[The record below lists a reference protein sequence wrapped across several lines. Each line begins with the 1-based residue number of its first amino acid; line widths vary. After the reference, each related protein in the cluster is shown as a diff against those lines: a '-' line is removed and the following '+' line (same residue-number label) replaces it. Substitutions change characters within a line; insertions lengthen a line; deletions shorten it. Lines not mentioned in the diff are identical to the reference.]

1 MMMIMIMTMMIMMM
15 MMFQARDS
23 GPLQDHRGDPLQR
36 GAGGAGQA
44 LLAAGE

>member
-1 MMMIMIMTMMIMMM
+1 MMMIIIMTMMIM